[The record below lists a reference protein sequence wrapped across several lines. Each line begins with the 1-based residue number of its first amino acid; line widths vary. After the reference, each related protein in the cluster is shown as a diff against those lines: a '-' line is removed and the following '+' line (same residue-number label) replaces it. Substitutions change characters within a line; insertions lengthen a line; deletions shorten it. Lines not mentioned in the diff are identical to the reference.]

1 MKRERERE
9 KERKREREKERK
21 REGERE
27 REREIDRERRREVE
41 GVGAGERGKGT
52 GEERI
57 ERLRLL
63 PTISPLWNS
72 EWSSSRRRGAASV
85 LAKSGNCEAAAGVRG
100 CTYCTCDSS
109 MASAAPPP

>member
-1 MKRERERE
+1 MVGRGAWDEERERERE
-9 KERKREREKERK
+9 KER
-21 REGERE
+21 GRE
-27 REREIDRERRREVE
+27 REREGERERRREVE